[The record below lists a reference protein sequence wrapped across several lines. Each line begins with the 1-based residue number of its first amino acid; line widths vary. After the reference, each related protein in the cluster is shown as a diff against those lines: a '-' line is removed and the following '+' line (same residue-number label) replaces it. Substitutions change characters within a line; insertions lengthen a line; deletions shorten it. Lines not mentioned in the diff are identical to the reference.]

1 VNIPVEMS
9 LVDLVFHTFI
19 NCGRSAIVVKAAA
32 INPTIVIGFTM
43 VLLL

>member
-19 NCGRSAIVVKAAA
+19 NCGRSAIVVKEAA
-32 INPTIVIGFTM
+32 IKPIIVMGFIM
-43 VLLL
+43 LLLL